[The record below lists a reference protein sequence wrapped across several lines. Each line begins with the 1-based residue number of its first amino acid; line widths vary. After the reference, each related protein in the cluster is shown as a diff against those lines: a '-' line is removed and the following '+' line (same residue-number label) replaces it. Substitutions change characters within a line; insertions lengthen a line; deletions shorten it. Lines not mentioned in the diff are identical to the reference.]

1 MDSSTFAILRE
12 SIELLLAIALPML
25 LVGLAVGL
33 LVSILQAA
41 TQVQEQSLVFVPKL
55 LAILATFYFTA
66 PWAGQKLVGFIQVI
80 FIEMA
85 RVGSEGSVF

>member
-12 SIELLLAIALPML
+12 TLELLLAVSMPML
-25 LVGLAVGL
+25 LVGLSVGL

-55 LAILATFYFTA
+55 VAVLTTFYFTA
-66 PWAGQKLVGFIQVI
+66 PWAGQKLVGFMRVV
-80 FIEMA
+80 FAEMA
-85 RVGSEGSVF
+85 RVGSEGSIF

>member
-12 SIELLLAIALPML
+12 TLELLLAVSMPML
-25 LVGLAVGL
+25 LAGLSVGL

-55 LAILATFYFTA
+55 IAVLTTFYFTA
-66 PWAGQKLVGFIQVI
+66 PWAGQKLVGFMRVV
-80 FIEMA
+80 FAEMA
-85 RVGSEGSVF
+85 RVGTEGSVF